1 MCGWIKG
8 TEVMQKSFAV
18 WLATTALVMPVHA
31 TAQAQTSAPDNAAE
45 ATDQNADDGND
56 IIVTATRRTQNTLDV
71 PVAVSTYAPEQI
83 ARSGINDVKRLTSI
97 APSLNVSNTQGE
109 SAGVQIRVRGIGTSG
124 SNPGLE
130 SATGVSIDGVF
141 LARSNVALN
150 DLLGIERIELLR
162 GPQGTL
168 FGKNTTAGVINI
180 ITKSPSFT
188 PGMEAAFTAGN
199 YNLVQTTASLTGPL
213 AGDVV
218 AGRIDAIYTHRDGW
232 LDSTQGAEPYANRN
246 RYRLRGQL
254 LFKPVDDLSLRLI
267 ADYSRHNENTQNPPL
282 YRVAGPTAAIIGAL
296 GERPVATYDA
306 PKHPATQ
313 IDALAPRFDKLEDFG
328 LSAQLEWKVGP
339 GTLTSITAYRDTIAN
354 RSYDGEGSPI
364 QVFDDPRDGER
375 YQTFSQET
383 RYQGTAGILDYLVGV
398 YYSRDKIRSRDS
410 ITYGKDYER
419 YVGSLFGSPTF
430 FPTLTGL
437 PVGSAYPAGSGYN
450 DEYRQKSSSFAV
462 FSQNTLRVTDQLSLT
477 GGLRWTTETK
487 DLDASLFIRNPAC
500 AALLPRLSTIPAAI
514 TTSICGTNSPTMNGD
529 YQGSRKQS
537 AFSGVVAANW
547 RLSDGVSLYGTYG
560 RGYKAGGYN
569 FDRSSFIWNDPNVTQ
584 LEFGGETADSFE
596 AGVKTILWDRQLR
609 INVSAFH
616 TAISGYQFNYLRVQP
631 TTTNRVTANLPK
643 FTSKGVELEASVQLF
658 QRLTLS
664 GALTY
669 QDVKYGGDLA
679 EYPSA
684 LAQLHGTRAPF
695 APKWVASGSVNYD
708 QPIGDT
714 LKAFAYVDVQ
724 YQSRAN
730 LSYSATTSADY
741 FQAPYA
747 LVNGRVGI
755 GDIDE
760 HLTLELWARN
770 LFNKRVWTGIYQA
783 TSQSGSI
790 EAFVNE
796 PRFYGVTLRTKF

>member
-1 MCGWIKG
+1 
-8 TEVMQKSFAV
+8 MQKSFAV
-18 WLATTALVMPVHA
+18 WLATTAFAMPVHA
-31 TAQAQTSAPDNAAE
+31 AAQAQTASPENAAQV
-45 ATDQNADDGND
+45 ATHDADDGND

-83 ARSGINDVKRLTSI
+83 ARSGINDVKRMTSI

-150 DLLGIERIELLR
+150 DLLGVERIELLR

-180 ITKSPSFT
+180 ITRSPSFT
-188 PGMEAAFTAGN
+188 PGMEASLTTGN
-199 YNLVQTTASLTGPL
+199 YDLVQTTASLTGPL

-232 LDSTQGAEPYANRN
+232 LGSTQGAEPYANRN

-254 LFKPVDDLSLRLI
+254 LFEPADGLSLRVI

-296 GERPVATYDA
+296 GQRPIATWDA
-306 PKHPATQ
+306 PKNAKTQ
-313 IDALAPRFDKLEDFG
+313 IDALAPRFDKLEDAG
-328 LSAQLEWKVGP
+328 ISAQLEWKVGP

-364 QVFDDPRDGER
+364 QIFDDPRDGER
-375 YQTFSQET
+375 YRTFSQET
-383 RYQGTAGILDYLVGV
+383 RYHGTAGILDYLVGV

-410 ITYGKDYER
+410 ITFGKDYER
-419 YVGSLFGSPTF
+419 YVGSLYGSPTF

-437 PVGSAYPAGSGYN
+437 PEGESYPAGASGWF
-450 DEYRQKSSSFAV
+450 DEYHQKSTSFAL
-462 FSQNTLRVTDQLSLT
+462 FSQNTVRVTDRLALT

-487 DLDASLFIRNPAC
+487 DLDASLFSQIPAC
-500 AALLPRLSTIPAAI
+500 SALLPRQSEIPAAYV
-514 TTSICGTNSPTMNGD
+514 TAICGTNSPTMNGD
-529 YQGSRKQS
+529 YQGRRKQS

-547 RLSDGVSLYGTYG
+547 RISDGVSLYGTYG

-569 FDRSSFIWNDPNVTQ
+569 YDRSSFIWTDPKVSQ

-616 TAISGYQFNYLRVQP
+616 TSISGYQFNYLRVQP
-631 TTTNRVTANLPK
+631 TVTNRVTANLPE
-643 FTSKGVELEASVQLF
+643 FTSRGVELETSLQLF
-658 QRLTLS
+658 RKLTIN
-664 GALTY
+664 GALTF

-679 EYPSA
+679 EYPGP

-708 QPIGDT
+708 QPIGDA
-714 LKAFAYVDVQ
+714 LKAFAYVDAQ

-755 GDIDE
+755 GDIDD

-770 LFNKRVWTGIYQA
+770 LFNKRVWTGLYQA